1 MIIIILN
8 NKMIL
13 KSNNNI
19 EPERFGSDWG
29 FYIDIDIE
37 NMKTIPNNED
47 IIRKK
52 YKVIKYYES
61 NKYYNNENIDDI
73 DEYDYYIKNYKNFD
87 DDVSIDKSI
96 DSNDHFNK
104 IKNDLFSDIFR
115 VSSTTI
121 ITIAITYIVF
131 CVL

>member
-1 MIIIILN
+1 
-8 NKMIL
+8 
-13 KSNNNI
+13 
-19 EPERFGSDWG
+19 
-29 FYIDIDIE
+29 
-37 NMKTIPNNED
+37 MKTIPKNED

-61 NKYYNNENIDDI
+61 NKYYNNDNIDDI
-73 DEYDYYIKNYKNFD
+73 DEYDYYIKNYKSFD

-104 IKNDLFSDIFR
+104 INYDLVSDIFR

>member
-1 MIIIILN
+1 
-8 NKMIL
+8 MIL

-19 EPERFGSDWG
+19 ESERFGSDWG

-37 NMKTIPNNED
+37 NMKTIPKNED

-73 DEYDYYIKNYKNFD
+73 DEYDYYIKNYKSFD

-104 IKNDLFSDIFR
+104 INYDLVSDIFR